1 MSGMGPS
8 YGPALAR
15 VRAVRRGSDGV
26 LLEGVHALKHASR
39 FGARVEV
46 ALTPD
51 RSGLTRLLRDLAPDV
66 TPPEVLTEVDAT
78 TWRTATAGRE
88 LPSPSLAVADR
99 PAVTPDDVLA
109 GRGRIVVLEQPRHL
123 GNLGAVVRVAAAA
136 GAGGVLIVGA
146 ADPWHPTAVRAAAGL
161 QFALPVARCDELPP
175 VADRPVVALDAD
187 PDAAAANE
195 DGRGTALAAGRG
207 LPVAEDAVVLFG
219 TERGGLTPALR
230 SRAAATA
237 AIPMRPGVSSLN
249 LATAVAVVL
258 YAGRF
263 GPPAGRFGPPADRDA
278 HGDTDAH
285 GDIDAHVDTDAVP
298 DAGAGYGAAHDREDA
313 R

>member
-1 MSGMGPS
+1 MSGMDVA
-8 YGPALAR
+8 YGAELTR

-26 LLEGVHALKHASR
+26 LLEGVHALKHATR
-39 FGARVEV
+39 FGARIEV

-51 RSGLTRLLRDLAPDV
+51 RGALARLLADLAPDV
-66 TPPEVLTEVDAT
+66 SLPEALIEVDRA

-99 PAVTPDDVLA
+99 PAMAPRDVLA
-109 GRGRIVVLEQPRHL
+109 AAGRIVILEQPRHL

-161 QFALPVARCDELPP
+161 QFALPVARCEELPP
-175 VADRPVVALDAD
+175 VQRRHVVALDAD
-187 PDAAAANE
+187 PDPGSGPDDDTGVASDAAH
-195 DGRGTALAAGRG
+195 G
-207 LPVAEDAVVLFG
+207 LPVAEDALVLFG

-230 SRAAATA
+230 ARATATA
-237 AIPMRPGVSSLN
+237 AIPMQPGVSSLN

-263 GPPAGRFGPPADRDA
+263 GSPT
-278 HGDTDAH
+278 DT
-285 GDIDAHVDTDAVP
+285 GGKRVP
-298 DAGAGYGAAHDREDA
+298 RGVR
-313 R
+313 

>member
-8 YGPALAR
+8 YGSELAR

-39 FGARVEV
+39 FGARIEV

-78 TWRTATAGRE
+78 TWRSATAGRE

-109 GRGRIVVLEQPRHL
+109 GRGPIVVLEQPRHL

-161 QFALPVARCDELPP
+161 QFALPVARCDELPS
-175 VADRPVVALDAD
+175 VAGRAVVALDAD
-187 PDAAAANE
+187 PD
-195 DGRGTALAAGRG
+195 TAPDTGHG
-207 LPVAEDAVVLFG
+207 LPVPDDALVLFG
-219 TERGGLTPALR
+219 TERGGLTAALR
-230 SRAAATA
+230 ARAPRSA

-263 GPPAGRFGPPADRDA
+263 GPPAGGDA
-278 HGDTDAH
+278 HGDTDT
-285 GDIDAHVDTDAVP
+285 DTDA
-298 DAGAGYGAAHDREDA
+298 DAGVVAGSANDREDA
-313 R
+313 P